1 MTKTYLELSQD
12 AGTAHKFYEVI
23 IDGTKVTIRYG
34 RIGTDGTSSTK
45 DYASADAA
53 EKDAAKKIKAK
64 KSKGYEEAVMG
75 QRKKRAIS
83 RRAIASTTSS
93 AKKAPVLWKFDSGSA
108 AFGIYI
114 DDKHCWVGNEN
125 GDVFKL
131 NHKGEVVN
139 QYKLPDGVKCI
150 IADSDWIY
158 VGCDDGNVYDLTG
171 KLPRKAYE
179 IKEDVD
185 IYWLDIN
192 SGLLGVSDS
201 TGVVNVI
208 DYDDEEQWSKKSSGT
223 GGWMVRCGDDGSI
236 YHGHSNGVTSY
247 NGQNGN
253 KLWETKTTG
262 AVLFGWRTDDTV
274 LAGTGAAR
282 LHLLDKEGGSLG
294 EMKGDGAFYSCAAA
308 ENNEYIFGGDS
319 SSSIYC
325 FDKQG
330 NRLWKLATTC
340 GSAYSMQYHNEKLY
354 IVTTRGNLACIDASA
369 EAIEKA
375 KEGVLP
381 QVTTISKPQQQVA
394 VVNTDELEEADA
406 NMQGVLLKCIKEG
419 GKLRVRALSPGY
431 EASWNVQF
439 PKNLRK
445 EGTTYL
451 VDEIR
456 ESAQG
461 GFYRVFGNI
470 FTKSDG

>member
-12 AGTAHKFYEVI
+12 TGAAHKFYEVVV
-23 IDGTKVTIRYG
+23 DGTELTIRYG
-34 RIGTDGTSSTK
+34 RIGTDGTKSTK
-45 DYASADAA
+45 SLATNDAA
-53 EKDAAKKIKAK
+53 VKEANKKIKAK
-64 KSKGYEEAVMG
+64 KSKGYAEAVMG

-83 RRAIASTTSS
+83 RRSIASTKST
-93 AKKAPVLWKFDSGSA
+93 AKKSPVLWKFDSRSA

-114 DDKHCWVGNEN
+114 DDRFCWMGNED
-125 GDVFKL
+125 GAVYKL
-131 NHKGEVVN
+131 NHQGEVLN

-201 TGVVNVI
+201 AGTVTVI

-223 GGWMVRCGDDGSI
+223 GGWMVRCDDEGRV
-236 YHGHSNGVTSY
+236 YHGHSGGVSCYDGQTGNSLWNQGTNGSVM
-247 NGQNGN
+247 
-253 KLWETKTTG
+253 
-262 AVLFGWRTDDTV
+262 FGWRTKDTV
-274 LAGTGAAR
+274 LTGSSSAW
-282 LHLLDKEGGSLG
+282 LQLFDKEGDKLA
-294 EMKGDGAFYSCAAA
+294 EMKGEGAFYSCAASD
-308 ENNEYIFGGDS
+308 NNEYFFGGDS
-319 SSSIYC
+319 SSSVYC
-325 FDKQG
+325 FDKTG
-330 NRLWKLATTC
+330 KRLWKLATTC

-354 IVTTRGNLACIDASA
+354 IVTTHGVLTCIDASA
-369 EAIEKA
+369 EAIKKA
-375 KEGVLP
+375 EEGEVP
-381 QVTTISKPQQQVA
+381 QVKDIKAPTKQVA
-394 VVNTDELEEADA
+394 VANTDVLEEAADDA
-406 NMQGVLLKCIKEG
+406 QGVLLKCIKEG
-419 GKLRVRALSPGY
+419 GKLRVRPLSPGY
-431 EASWNVQF
+431 EANWNVQF

-456 ESAQG
+456 EANQG

-470 FTKSDG
+470 FTKNN